1 MAKIQHTNRRGARYT
16 YRRRIYLPD
25 GSTVLLNL
33 PLATADPAIARARA
47 SALSARFEQIK
58 SRLRESEGWKLS
70 LNAVQMTAVF
80 KSELEAEL
88 GRAMAE
94 IFTAPVANAA
104 VLDSRLHHEA
114 WSVTQAPHR
123 SNELSAAE

>member
-33 PLATADPAIARARA
+33 PLATADPATARARA

-58 SRLRESEGWKLS
+58 ARLRESEGWKLGGVN
-70 LNAVQMTAVF
+70 LKRNTVDQLIERQRPALQRPR
-80 KSELEAEL
+80 L
-88 GRAMAE
+88 G
-94 IFTAPVANAA
+94 
-104 VLDSRLHHEA
+104 
-114 WSVTQAPHR
+114 
-123 SNELSAAE
+123 